1 MRIKRKTKKRR
12 KTIKKYKLK
21 KDKFKRGRGFWGNL
35 NDGLKKAYGY
45 Y

>member
-1 MRIKRKTKKRR
+1 MKIKRKNKKR

-21 KDKFKRGRGFWGNL
+21 KRFKRGRGFWANL
-35 NDGLKKAYGY
+35 ADGLKKAYGY